1 MAKTAN
7 GVEKDEPAFTP
18 EERQAARV
26 KMDEGKARIQTAR
39 EQLKQDVYALGVAAR
54 ALVEDEGL
62 APRLDFPSTRALLDA
77 ELPRIG
83 ADSLIRAVLYVRL
96 VDEGGLPKPS
106 GGSVDIQVPVPREI
120 DGLVLQRP
128 FRQCSLEDLQ
138 RALARLK
145 KAAEP
150 PPAPA
155 PPPPP
160 VQAPAPVPVAVAAP
174 PPSVRPVAA
183 APAPAPVAVP
193 APAPPVK
200 SEPPRSGGSW
210 RYAAVAGLLLLG
222 ALIAWRCL

>member
-26 KMDEGKARIQTAR
+26 KMDQGKARIQTTR
-39 EQLKQDVYALGVAAR
+39 EQARQDVYALGVAAR

-62 APRLDFPSTRALLDA
+62 APRLDFPNTRALLDA

-83 ADSLIRAVLYVRL
+83 ADSLIRAVFYVRL
-96 VDEGGLPKPS
+96 VDEGGLSKPA

-138 RALARLK
+138 RALSRLK

-150 PPAPA
+150 PPP

-160 VQAPAPVPVAVAAP
+160 VAVVAPPPPAKPASPAPASLAAP
-174 PPSVRPVAA
+174 PSAA
-183 APAPAPVAVP
+183 ATAPAPAPAL
-193 APAPPVK
+193 PVK
-200 SEPPRSGGSW
+200 SEPARPGGAW
-210 RYAAVAGLLLLG
+210 RYAVVAGVLLLG